1 MRAPPTIHLLVGA
14 YVGGLVA
21 ALAFRPSQGAAL
33 ALVGVVAL
41 WALVFVAGRPGWPSP
56 APQTVGPWHRRL
68 CASALPALLP
78 LVAVAGLIVGAAR
91 LDAQAHS
98 RLTRFVG
105 HTVVLQAT
113 ALTLPKVSGER
124 LTLDVE
130 VTAVDG
136 AAVAE
141 RAPLTLDLG
150 TAPPPPF
157 TSLGPLVEGTRLRL
171 PAAQIEALPVA
182 KPGAF
187 DYGRYLERRGE
198 HVVLAAPLDSLRLTG
213 RRGGVG
219 RSYRPPAPRRPRPHP
234 SRPAFAGA

>member
-33 ALVGVVAL
+33 GLVGVVAL
-41 WALVFVAGRPGWPSP
+41 WALACAARNPGRSPQVAASAPGAAGSP
-56 APQTVGPWHRRL
+56 AVWRRRL
-68 CASALPALLP
+68 CGSALLGLLP
-78 LVAVAGLIVGAAR
+78 PVAVAGLMVGSAR

-105 HTVVLQAT
+105 HTVDLQAT

-157 TSLGPLVEGTRLRL
+157 TSLGPWSKARVCGC
-171 PAAQIEALPVA
+171 
-182 KPGAF
+182 
-187 DYGRYLERRGE
+187 
-198 HVVLAAPLDSLRLTG
+198 
-213 RRGGVG
+213 
-219 RSYRPPAPRRPRPHP
+219 RRPRSRLFRWP
-234 SRPAFAGA
+234 SPAPSTMGVTSSGAASTSCSPRRSPRCA